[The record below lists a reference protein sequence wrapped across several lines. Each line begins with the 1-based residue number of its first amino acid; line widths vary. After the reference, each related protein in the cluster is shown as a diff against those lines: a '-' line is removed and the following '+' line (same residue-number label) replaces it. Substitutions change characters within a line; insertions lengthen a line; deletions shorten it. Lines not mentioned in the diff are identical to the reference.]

1 MSAASSNK
9 RIAKNTAFLYARML
23 VVMVVTFYT
32 SRVILQVLG
41 ASDYGVYSVVG
52 GIVTIMQFLNGALS
66 ASTSRFLTFELGK
79 GDKIQLKNTFA
90 ASLNLHIC
98 VALLVLLMGETIG
111 LWFLYEKLIIPD
123 GRMTAAFWVLQF
135 SIVTTMVSFTQVPYN
150 ASLIAHENMSIY
162 AYVGLYEAFS
172 KLAIVYLIA
181 ISQIDRLI
189 FYAFLIMLNTVLIQ
203 LFYRIYTK
211 NKYEECRFSLVKD
224 RTLYKK
230 ILSYSGWDLFG
241 GLAVVCQSQ
250 GINIVLNLFFGPI
263 VNAARAIATQVQT
276 AVKMFTTNFLTAA
289 RPQVVK
295 SYAEGDKE
303 GMFELTLSSAKYA
316 YIMMLALILPICFE
330 IDFILKIWLGD
341 NIPDN
346 SSVFIILIMI
356 TCLVEAFHSASLMAY
371 HAIGK
376 IKLGNIVGGTLMIMA
391 LPISYFV
398 LKMGAP
404 AYSAFIV
411 IFVVN
416 SLQMLWGWI
425 IIHRYETY
433 SYNRLFKE
441 VFLPSI
447 IITLLSL
454 VAPTIIHYYIY
465 EGWLRLIILLLT
477 TETVIAIASY
487 YIALDKKTRT
497 KLMAIIKKRLHHD
510 NK

>member
-1 MSAASSNK
+1 
-9 RIAKNTAFLYARML
+9 ML

-41 ASDYGVYSVVG
+41 ASDYGVYNVVG

-79 GDKIQLKNTFA
+79 GDYPQLKKTFA

-111 LWFLYEKLIIPD
+111 LWFLYEKLVIPD

-135 SIVTTMVSFTQVPYN
+135 SIVTTMINFTQVPYN

-181 ISQIDRLI
+181 ISPIDRLI
-189 FYAFLIMLNTVLIQ
+189 FYALLLMLNTAGIQ
-203 LFYRIYTK
+203 MFYRIYTK
-211 NKYEECRFSLVKD
+211 KRYEECHFQLIGDKD
-224 RTLYKK
+224 LYKK
-230 ILSYSGWDLFG
+230 LLGYSGWDLFG
-241 GLAVVCQSQ
+241 GLAVVCQQQ

-263 VNAARAIATQVQT
+263 VNAARAIATQVQS
-276 AVKMFTTNFLTAA
+276 AVNMFVNNFLLAA

-295 SYAEGDKE
+295 NYAEGYISE
-303 GMFELTLSSAKYA
+303 MFSLTFNSAKYA
-316 YIMMLALILPICFE
+316 YLMMLALILPICFE
-330 IDFILKIWLGD
+330 IDFILGLWLGD
-341 NIPDN
+341 NVPENTPIF
-346 SSVFIILIMI
+346 VTIIML
-356 TCLVEAFHSASLMAY
+356 TCLIETFHSASLMAY

-376 IKLGNIVGGTLMIMA
+376 IKLGNIVGGTLMMLA

-411 IFVVN
+411 ILAVN
-416 SLQMLWGWI
+416 STQMFWGWI
-425 IIHRYETY
+425 IIHRYEKY
-433 SYNRLFKE
+433 SYIKLIKE
-441 VFLPSI
+441 VYAPALCITVISI
-447 IITLLSL
+447 I
-454 VAPTIIHYYIY
+454 APILIHSFLE
-465 EGWLRLIILLLT
+465 EGWIRFVVLISVTEIILGIST
-477 TETVIAIASY
+477 FYIAISKENRNV
-487 YIALDKKTRT
+487 IIIRLKK
-497 KLMAIIKKRLHHD
+497 LLKR
-510 NK
+510 